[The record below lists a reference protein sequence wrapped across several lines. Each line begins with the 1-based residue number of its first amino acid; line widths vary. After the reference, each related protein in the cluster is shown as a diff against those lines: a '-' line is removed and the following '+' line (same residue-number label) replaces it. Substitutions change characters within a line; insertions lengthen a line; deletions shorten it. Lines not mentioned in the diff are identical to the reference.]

1 MAPSWSQNGIKID
14 AKIYYFLDAFGN
26 RFLMAFWW
34 ILREKWKQNGTKIGA
49 KIDLGAKAEKSTKHQ
64 PANAKLGSEGPSW
77 EQETIKN
84 LSKFEIQ
91 DGVPLGIDF

>member
-26 RFLMAFWW
+26 RFLVEFWW
-34 ILREKWKQNGTKIGA
+34 ILRGKWKQNGTKIGA
-49 KIDLGAKAEKSTKHQ
+49 KIDLGAKAEKSTKRQ
-64 PANAKLGSEGPSW
+64 PASAKLGSEGPSW
-77 EQETIKN
+77 EQKPIKN
-84 LSKFEIQ
+84 RSKFEVQ